1 MSRIGNVMFPA
12 AFGVKF
18 VMAFNRFRGSFLF
31 FGILLCLCAAIVL
44 VAQTR
49 SSISGFV
56 FGPGRTRIER
66 AQVELINSVNSVVA
80 RVQTDSGGR
89 FMFIGLTSGD
99 WSIRVLPFET
109 DYAEQ
114 TQRVELG
121 GGGIAGK
128 DTENV
133 QIDINLEPRKTRE
146 APNAAVLFAQDIPK
160 DAQTHFDTGVSLL
173 AANKVD
179 DGIEELKQAITIF
192 PTYFLSHVR
201 LGVEYM
207 KIEKYDDARSSFTKA
222 AAANSRSYDSWYG
235 LSYANFALEKFDA
248 AIEAAN
254 KALVIEKDAPAA
266 LFVLGVSQRR
276 IRQYDAAEKTL
287 AKAERLD
294 DGKLPDIHWHLVL
307 LYAHNRNRYNDAAN
321 QLEKYLKA
329 TPTRTARISEN

>member
-1 MSRIGNVMFPA
+1 
-12 AFGVKF
+12 
-18 VMAFNRFRGSFLF
+18 
-31 FGILLCLCAAIVL
+31 
-44 VAQTR
+44 
-49 SSISGFV
+49 
-56 FGPGRTRIER
+56 
-66 AQVELINSVNSVVA
+66 
-80 RVQTDSGGR
+80 
-89 FMFIGLTSGD
+89 MFIGLTSGD
-99 WSIRVLPFET
+99 WSVRVLPFET

-133 QIDINLEPRKTRE
+133 SIDINLEPRKNRE
-146 APNAAVLFAQDIPK
+146 ATNAGAVFAQSIPK
-160 DAQTHFDTGVSLL
+160 EAQTHYDSGVALL

-179 DGIEELKQAITIF
+179 AGIEELKQAITIF
-192 PTYFLSHVR
+192 PTYFLSLAR

-207 KIEKYDDARSSFTKA
+207 KIEKYEDARNAFTRA
-222 AAANSRSYDSWYG
+222 ASANSRSYDSWYG

-276 IRQYDAAEKTL
+276 VRQYDAAEKTL
-287 AKAERLD
+287 VRAERLD
-294 DGKLPDIHWHLVL
+294 QGKLPDIHWHLAL
-307 LYAHNRNRYNDAAN
+307 LYAHNLSRYADAAN

-329 TPTRTARISEN
+329 IPSNPDNANIKKLIIQFREKAASQK